1 MFADN
6 SSSPDKTWD
15 VVMATSN
22 IAFTL
27 CGFIGNCFAF
37 GFFLGKTDLVS
48 RLYQHINI
56 IDIVICLGQVPV
68 IQVLLTDRRPGMFNS
83 QVFCGM
89 WAVIYRS
96 STKLYAMAVLLLSFS
111 RTIAIV
117 YPFYQI
123 KKRPIFVALY
133 VYIFYLAV
141 HQAVKFGTGFSEMYS
156 ADVAYCYP
164 YLLPDSETQKLTD
177 FQSKLMTAE
186 YILVSLETGLPIVLI
201 VINFCVIVIKLL
213 FTSKVSSTGGQQRK
227 AAITIAI
234 FTGVFLCCY
243 LPLSIFFALYAY
255 TSSNTSEDF
264 SPSSG
269 IFKHFFTFW
278 YVWPLCE
285 CVLNALNA
293 ALDFTVFLTRVRYF
307 RDFLFKSSSPAINTG
322 VQSTRNPNQQL
333 DVVIQLKRVSISQI

>member
-1 MFADN
+1 MAI
-6 SSSPDKTWD
+6 SS
-15 VVMATSN
+15 

-27 CGFIGNCFAF
+27 LGLFGNCLAF

-96 STKLYAMAVLLLSFS
+96 STKLYAMAVLLSFS
-111 RTIAIV
+111 RTVAIV
-117 YPFYQI
+117 YPFYQV
-123 KKRPIFVALY
+123 KKRPILIALY

-141 HQAVKFGTGFSEMYS
+141 HQAAKFGTGFSEMYS
-156 ADVAYCYP
+156 TDVAYCYP
-164 YLLPDSETQKLTD
+164 YLLPDSGTQKLTD

-186 YILVSLETGLPIVLI
+186 YILVSLETGLPIVFI
-201 VINFCVIVIKLL
+201 VINFFIIVIKLL
-213 FTSKVSSTGGQQRK
+213 FCSQVSSTGGQQRK
-227 AAITIAI
+227 AAVKIAI
-234 FTGVFLCCY
+234 FTGVFLFCY
-243 LPLSIFFALYAY
+243 LPLSIFFALYAF
-255 TSSNTSEDF
+255 TSSTASEDF

-269 IFKHFFTFW
+269 IFKHYFTFW

-293 ALDFTVFLTRVRYF
+293 ALDFTIFFTRVRYF
-307 RDFLFKSSSPAINTG
+307 RDFLFKSKSHTYKTVMNTG
-322 VQSTRNPNQQL
+322 VLMSRRPTPQFEGMQL
-333 DVVIQLKRVSISQI
+333 GQISHA